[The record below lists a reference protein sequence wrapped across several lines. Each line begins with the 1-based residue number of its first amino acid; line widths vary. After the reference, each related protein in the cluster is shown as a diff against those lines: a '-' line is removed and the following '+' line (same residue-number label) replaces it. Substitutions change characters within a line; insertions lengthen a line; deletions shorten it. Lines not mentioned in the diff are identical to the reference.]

1 MDDQTLCIETLELL
15 VAPCFWVKDGVILGR
30 NAAARKLPLGECV
43 EPLLAAGGEAY
54 WGFTGGSLYLTLS
67 VKGTLF
73 GAAVERKGDLDFFL
87 LEESEGNPELRILSL
102 AAREL
107 RQPLSGLFATVQQ
120 LDADQS
126 AQISALNRGL
136 SQLLRLIGNMSA
148 AAAPIYHP
156 ELADITA
163 VFREIFM
170 KAQPL
175 LESAGLHLHYEGPEH
190 SIYCLADAQEL
201 ERSVLNLL
209 SNSAKFSSRGSIIRC
224 SLTRQNRTLRLCIQD
239 EGSGIPEE
247 ILGSVFNRYLRQP
260 AIEDGRWGLG
270 LGLVLV
276 RACASHHGGAVLIDH
291 PAQGGTRVTMTL
303 AIRQDTGNT
312 LRSPRMRIDY
322 AGERDHALV
331 ELSDVLPTDLY
342 GSLE

>member
-1 MDDQTLCIETLELL
+1 MDDQTLCIDTLELIA
-15 VAPCFWVKDGVILGR
+15 APCFCVRDGVICGR
-30 NAAARKLPLGECV
+30 NGAARKLPLGDRV

-54 WGFTGGSLYLTLS
+54 ADFTEGSLFLTLS
-67 VKGTLF
+67 VEGTLF
-73 GAAVERKGDLDFFL
+73 GAAVERRNGLDFFL
-87 LEESEGNPELRILSL
+87 LEEAEGNPELRALSL

-107 RQPLSGLFATVQQ
+107 RQPLSGLFAR
-120 LDADQS
+120 L
-126 AQISALNRGL
+126 RG
-136 SQLLRLIGNMSA
+136 SFQPELRLIGNMSA
-148 AAAPIYHP
+148 AASPVSHP

-175 LESAGLHLHYEGPEH
+175 LERLGLELHYEGPEH

-209 SNSAKFSSRGSIIRC
+209 SNAAKFSPGGGVIRC
-224 SLTRQNRTLRLCIQD
+224 SLTRQNRVLRLCIQD
-239 EGSGIPEE
+239 EGSGIPDDVR
-247 ILGSVFNRYLRQP
+247 GSVFNRYLRQP
-260 AIEDGRWGLG
+260 AIEDGRQGLG

-276 RACASHHGGAVLIDH
+276 RACAGHHGGAVLIDH

-312 LRSPRMRIDY
+312 LRSPRIRIDY

-331 ELSDVLPTDLY
+331 ELSDVLPAELY
-342 GSLE
+342 GSL